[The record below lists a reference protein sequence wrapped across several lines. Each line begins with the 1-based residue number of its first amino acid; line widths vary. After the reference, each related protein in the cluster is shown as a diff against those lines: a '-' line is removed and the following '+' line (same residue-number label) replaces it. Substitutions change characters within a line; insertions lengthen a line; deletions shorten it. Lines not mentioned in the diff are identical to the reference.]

1 MFTPRR
7 NRARG
12 LIMPIYIRCPHCKSD
27 QSIKNKRCKRCG
39 NALPKQAKT
48 YRVMV
53 RYAGKTVTKVIPH
66 SLELAKEIES
76 KIKVELVEG
85 SYFDRRKRMP
95 TLDEVWQKYLEVYE
109 ASKGREKD
117 RSRYNTMLKER
128 FGNKALDK
136 IGVMDI
142 QRLVVDMRKTVNMR
156 GVPYSAKSIKNV
168 VELLSRLFN
177 FAIKQDLWHGDNPCK
192 KVKLPKVNNEV
203 TNALDTEQINN
214 LLKVLDGYP
223 DRETANLVKLLL
235 FTGIRRG
242 EAFKLQWG
250 DVDLDHGWLYLRNPK
265 GGKDQVIPLN
275 DLSLQVLKD
284 QLAYKREE
292 TALVFPSRKNTMRTD
307 IKRAWARIKRMA
319 NLPDNFRLHDLRHT
333 YATILASSGQV
344 DLYTLQRLLTHKSP
358 LMTQR
363 YAHLV
368 EDVLKRGTQ
377 TLVAVLKKERGKV
390 ISLRRGL

>member
-1 MFTPRR
+1 
-7 NRARG
+7 
-12 LIMPIYIRCPHCKSD
+12 MPIYIRCPHCKSD
-27 QSIKNKRCKRCG
+27 QSIKNKQCKRCG

-48 YRVMV
+48 YRVVV

-66 SLELAKEIES
+66 SLELAREVES
-76 KIKVELVEG
+76 KIKVELAEG
-85 SYFDRRKRMP
+85 SYFDRRKSVP
-95 TLDEVWQKYLEVYE
+95 TLDEVWQRYLEVYRAARGKE
-109 ASKGREKD
+109 KGM
-117 RSRYNTMLKER
+117 SWYQAILKER
-128 FGNKALDK
+128 FGDKPLDK
-136 IGVMDI
+136 ISVMDV
-142 QRLVVDMRKTVNMR
+142 QRLVVDMRKTINVR
-156 GVPYSAKSIKNV
+156 AVPYCAKSIKNV

-223 DRETANLVKLLL
+223 DREVANLIKLLL

-242 EAFKLQWG
+242 EAFKLTWG
-250 DVDLDHGWLYLRNPK
+250 DVDLDNGWLYLRQPK
-265 GGKDQVIPLN
+265 GGKDEAIPLN
-275 DLSLQVLKD
+275 SMALQVLKD
-284 QLAYKREE
+284 QLAYKREV
-292 TALVFPSRKNTMRTD
+292 TNLVFPSRKNTMRTS
-307 IKRAWARIKRMA
+307 IKSVWPKIRRMA

-344 DLYTLQRLLTHKSP
+344 DLYTLQRLLTHKSSIV
-358 LMTQR
+358 TQR

-368 EDVLKRGTQ
+368 EGALRRGAEAFVTEI
-377 TLVAVLKKERGKV
+377 KKESKV